1 MTAKEAL
8 EIIVDLTATA
18 AAAPEERFEQT
29 RNAVLTDIETLAIS
43 YDDMPYSP
51 RHQRAERTD
60 RCWNPDRYGKPS
72 GVVEIPP
79 RRKPNKNNNLALTSI

>member
-43 YDDMPYSP
+43 YGDMPYSP
-51 RHQRAERTD
+51 SDAERVY
-60 RCWNPDRYGKPS
+60 RCWNPDRYGEPF
-72 GVVEIPP
+72 GVVEISSQT
-79 RRKPNKNNNLALTSI
+79 RAIG

>member
-29 RNAVLTDIETLAIS
+29 RNAVLADIETLAIS
-43 YDDMPYSP
+43 YDDMPYSS
-51 RHQRAERTD
+51 RQQRVERTY
-60 RCWNPDRYGKPS
+60 RCWNPDRYGEPF
-72 GVVEIPP
+72 GVVEIPSQT
-79 RRKPNKNNNLALTSI
+79 RAIG